1 MIFEIYAY
9 IIEGEEYWPGCN
21 VFNNIPVRFLRM
33 SGRAHMQKLVW
44 QFSFALHHRF
54 YWLSGE
60 ITLNN
65 NNNENI
71 QVLET
76 GWEQQHAC

>member
-1 MIFEIYAY
+1 MIFEIYAD

-21 VFNNIPVRFLRM
+21 IFNNIPVLFLRM

-54 YWLSGE
+54 Y
-60 ITLNN
+60 
-65 NNNENI
+65 
-71 QVLET
+71 
-76 GWEQQHAC
+76 

>member
-1 MIFEIYAY
+1 MIFEIYAD

-21 VFNNIPVRFLRM
+21 IFNNIPVLFLRM

-54 YWLSGE
+54 YW
-60 ITLNN
+60 
-65 NNNENI
+65 
-71 QVLET
+71 
-76 GWEQQHAC
+76 